1 MYGGLSKK
9 LVCFLFIQMGM
20 NGFSDYHC
28 QFVGINMALLCQRIG
43 IIVPIKWHNNNSRQW
58 N

>member
-1 MYGGLSKK
+1 MCGGLSKK

-28 QFVGINMALLCQRIG
+28 QFVGIT
-43 IIVPIKWHNNNSRQW
+43 VPYKWHSCANK
-58 N
+58 

>member
-1 MYGGLSKK
+1 MCGGLSKK

-28 QFVGINMALLCQRIG
+28 QFVGIT
-43 IIVPIKWHNNNSRQW
+43 VPYKWHSCANE
-58 N
+58 

>member
-20 NGFSDYHC
+20 NGF
-28 QFVGINMALLCQRIG
+28 QT
-43 IIVPIKWHNNNSRQW
+43 IIASSLA
-58 N
+58 